1 MMRWLLCAVALCL
14 LLGCDSDDD
23 DDDDD
28 SECVRQCETVN
39 SCPDASFDPANC
51 GAICVETQRV
61 NRAGGC
67 NGLFSEMTRC
77 VEGLDDA
84 CDMAQSAQCNEQSA
98 AWLDCIIAY
107 CEANPDDDAC

>member
-1 MMRWLLCAVALCL
+1 
-14 LLGCDSDDD
+14 
-23 DDDDD
+23 
-28 SECVRQCETVN
+28 
-39 SCPDASFDPANC
+39 
-51 GAICVETQRV
+51 
-61 NRAGGC
+61 
-67 NGLFSEMTRC
+67 MTRC